1 LIATSPNLRFA
12 PLSPRSRSRRNRLVL
27 AGLVVLAAVAV
38 VGCTDVSQARLAQ
51 RILAE
56 HRTRAR
62 LKPLP
67 AAQLVRVRLA
77 SPSGD
82 ASGTETIEWEE
93 GNYRETVSS
102 AGVTTIRGIQAGKGY
117 FTDEDGVTRLASEP
131 LLARLITRF
140 YFWKRGYLFDD
151 QAEARVALGPA
162 DDATVSVQVTPRGG
176 DPLLL
181 LFGRRDLRLV
191 SARSKHFDLVF
202 SSPTRFRDSSR
213 RDAPIDA
220 EILWTG
226 LPTGPLKD
234 TAAGGWS
241 ASWGTANCEAP
252 LARAG
257 RATTIP
263 ARISGQPAAIAV
275 DATEDGPLRLRSAL
289 ADRLRLSFARD
300 VFGRMI
306 ARGARLE
313 IGGLA
318 YPSLT
323 VERSDSLPD
332 DVDAAAGAPLFR
344 ETVVEID
351 PAANL
356 VRFHDPARWTTREG
370 FFRVLLDDDGNR
382 PAAIVQR
389 RGERL
394 RLLVPTAIAGPLS
407 LTPEAVARLGLSGRT
422 AEVTGLR
429 WGVALPALPA
439 IIESGSQ
446 VELGEDGGLGW
457 DLVLRFHA
465 FFDMPHRWMYLRPT
479 E

>member
-1 LIATSPNLRFA
+1 M
-12 PLSPRSRSRRNRLVL
+12 
-27 AGLVVLAAVAV
+27 VAV
-38 VGCTDVSQARLAQ
+38 VAAAGCTDVSQARLAQ

-56 HRTRAR
+56 HLTRVRA
-62 LKPLP
+62 KPLP
-67 AAQLVRVRLA
+67 AAQVVRMRLA

-82 ASGTETIEWEE
+82 ASGAETVEWDE

-102 AGVTTIRGIQAGKGY
+102 AGVTTIRGIQVGKGY

-131 LLARLITRF
+131 LLAELITRF
-140 YFWKRGYLFDD
+140 YFWKRGYLFED
-151 QAEARVALGPA
+151 QGEARVALGPA

-181 LFGRRDLRLV
+181 LFGRQDLRLV

-202 SSPTRFRDSSR
+202 SSPVRFRDSSR
-213 RDAPIDA
+213 RDSPIDA
-220 EILWTG
+220 EILWIG
-226 LPTGPLKD
+226 LPTGPLPD
-234 TAAGGWS
+234 ATAGGWS
-241 ASWGTANCEAP
+241 ALWGTANPEAP

-257 RATTIP
+257 RAATIP

-275 DATEDGPLRLRSAL
+275 DAAEDGPLRLRGAV

-332 DVDAAAGAPLFR
+332 GVDATAGAPLFR
-344 ETVVEID
+344 ETVIEID
-351 PAANL
+351 PIAKLA
-356 VRFHDPARWTTREG
+356 RFHDPARWAAPEG

-394 RLLVPTAIAGPLS
+394 RLLVPTAIAGPLA
-407 LTPEAVARLGLSGRT
+407 LTPEAAGRLGLSGRT
-422 AEVTGLR
+422 GEVSGLH
-429 WGVALPALPA
+429 WGVALPPLPA
-439 IIESGSQ
+439 IIESGSLA
-446 VELGEDGGLGW
+446 ELGEDGRLSW

-465 FFDMPHRWMYLRPT
+465 FFDMPHRWMYLKPT